1 MTKEDWRE
9 TLFVWDGILSF
20 IEGEEKG
27 KEEEGG
33 GNEDEGKAEVE
44 NGVRVRWRGTW
55 LGCDS
60 ADASKV
66 RTPIRGAFD
75 EFVSSD
81 HAFEVEGAVSRV
93 DDDAGDAKGGA
104 GRDALAL
111 LVDMTGGAGYE
122 LGEGTEK
129 GYRRDARHDVYF
141 FSPSLRWS
149 GNLRNQVPNVVLA
162 VGGNE
167 YGNFVSVGW
176 LRVGNRV
183 ALARRYVD
191 DDDER
196 SGWDVDDLRR
206 AVFGEIAATSA
217 VDGHVEIVI
226 PPWQCAAMHA
236 DAAVGSK
243 RQKIASKSDV

>member
-27 KEEEGG
+27 KEEEGS
-33 GNEDEGKAEVE
+33 GNEADDKTDADD
-44 NGVRVRWRGTW
+44 GVRVRWRGTW
-55 LGCDS
+55 IGCES

-93 DDDAGDAKGGA
+93 DDDAGDTKGGA
-104 GRDALAL
+104 G
-111 LVDMTGGAGYE
+111 G
-122 LGEGTEK
+122 
-129 GYRRDARHDVYF
+129 DVYF

-162 VGGNE
+162 VGRNE
-167 YGNFVSVGW
+167 YGNFISVGW

-183 ALARRYVD
+183 TLARRYVD
-191 DDDER
+191 NDDER